1 METDDKQQHLLFP
14 NNKSRGSKKNEKE
27 DEDSEI
33 GYDAEDL
40 GILLLNKGVV
50 SKSGEVRINGV
61 ATILLK
67 EVSSIYLYFT

>member
-33 GYDAEDL
+33 SYDAEDL

-50 SKSGEVRINGV
+50 SKSGEVKDKRGRWSHLH
-61 ATILLK
+61 TYILL
-67 EVSSIYLYFT
+67 EFHLC